1 MLHQNCDVDSSSFSF
16 GLIHL
21 AFGRCGWMEVFSK
34 FSEMR
39 SLCLILVYFVLYL
52 NTARGKLMHPDTYLN
67 IVSNPYTQKYKA
79 SWRLYTRY
87 LILIGL
93 NFLYEFENNSFTF
106 VFSNKNGFFSTIID
120 WNNFSW
126 FEHVS
131 KKRYSILV
139 QIEWTNK
146 IMNSLDSKSL
156 SKILIIL
163 THAN

>member
-106 VFSNKNGFFSTIID
+106 VFSNKNGFFFYNYRLKQFFLIWACFEKTLFDFGTD
-120 WNNFSW
+120 W
-126 FEHVS
+126 
-131 KKRYSILV
+131 
-139 QIEWTNK
+139 
-146 IMNSLDSKSL
+146 MNE
-156 SKILIIL
+156 
-163 THAN
+163 